1 MTVDS
6 GTTSASG
13 IGEKRDDSSVEL
25 SSRRS
30 SEIRRIQTV
39 NSTAISLVEQS
50 TSKRKQQGKV
60 EVNEDEEMSLMN

>member
-39 NSTAISLVEQS
+39 SSTAISLVEQS